1 MIISKTAASDT
12 RCENLKEYLKT
23 DHLETHN
30 YVKILKIQIIL
41 AYFGSLQVVLLA
53 DSLGVIIRKNILEM
67 IFCPKVLPKDD
78 KIVGHKAKL
87 PFHILPRTLSTYF

>member
-1 MIISKTAASDT
+1 MILSKTAASDT
-12 RCENLKEYLKT
+12 HRENLKEYLKT
-23 DHLETHN
+23 DHLETHY

-41 AYFGSLQVVLLA
+41 ANFGSLHVVLLA

-78 KIVGHKAKL
+78 KNVGHKTKL